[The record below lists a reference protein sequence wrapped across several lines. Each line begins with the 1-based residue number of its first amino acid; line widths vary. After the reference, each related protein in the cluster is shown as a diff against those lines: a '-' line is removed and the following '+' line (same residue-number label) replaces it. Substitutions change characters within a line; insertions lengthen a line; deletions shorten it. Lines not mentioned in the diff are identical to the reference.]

1 MFTEVEEQKRESL
14 NNHPGPKTYPSL
26 SRIGLRIAGALLL
39 TLFLAASSAKPA
51 SPRRVEVTAKRY
63 GFEPAEITV
72 KKGEA
77 VELEVTSADVPH
89 GLRVRELKIDL
100 RVSKVK
106 KADTIFTPQTTGTF
120 VGHCSVF
127 CGSGH
132 GEMTLTIHVV
142 A

>member
-1 MFTEVEEQKRESL
+1 VFTEVKEQKRESL
-14 NNHPGPKTYPSL
+14 NNHSGPRTYPSL
-26 SRIGLRIAGALLL
+26 SRIGLRIAGSLLL
-39 TLFLAASSAKPA
+39 TLLVAASSAKPA
-51 SPRRVEVTAKRY
+51 SPRLVEVTAKRY

-77 VELEVTSADVPH
+77 IKLELSSADVAH
-89 GLRVRELKIDL
+89 GIRVRELKIEL
-100 RVSKVK
+100 HTSKGK
-106 KADTIFTPQTTGTF
+106 KADAIFTPQATGTF

>member
-1 MFTEVEEQKRESL
+1 MFTEFQKQKRELVNSQSDPEKSSNL
-14 NNHPGPKTYPSL
+14 G
-26 SRIGLRIAGALLL
+26 RIGLRIAGALLL
-39 TLFLAASSAKPA
+39 TLFVTASTTRPA
-51 SPRRVEVTAKRY
+51 SPHRVEVTAKRY

-72 KKGEA
+72 KKGDA

-89 GLRVRELKIDL
+89 GLRIRELKIDL
-100 RVSKVK
+100 RVSKGK
-106 KADTIFTPQTTGTF
+106 KADTVFTPETTGTF